1 MGEFLS
7 LTAVRTVAM
16 FEETA
21 VKTGDYTPFLTID
34 PVTMI
39 ATLLNTLILFLVLK
53 HFLFKP
59 VNKILD
65 ERKEKVE
72 KTYKEADDKLTEAS
86 RLETEYTEK
95 LANAKA
101 ESAEIVKN
109 ATKRAQLRS
118 DEIIA
123 EAKTEASGL
132 IVKANADIEKEKKR
146 AVNQIKDEISDIALM
161 VAERLSKRK
170 SAPRITKDLSK
181 TLFRNSVKMTKNK
194 LAEKG

>member
-39 ATLLNTLILFLVLK
+39 ATLLNTLTLFLVLK

-161 VAERLSKRK
+161 VAEKVVEKEISPKDHERLIENFISEFGE
-170 SAPRITKDLSK
+170 DD
-181 TLFRNSVKMTKNK
+181 
-194 LAEKG
+194 EK